1 MIDTH
6 CHLDFPDY
14 REDLEAV
21 IERAAQAGVEQMI
34 TIGVDA
40 PSSRAAAALARER
53 RNVYAAVG
61 LHPNSAAEADENLW
75 REIDGLAAERKVVAI
90 GETGLDYYRN
100 RAPRDA
106 QRRAFLR
113 QIDIAA
119 GHDLPVVIHCRQ
131 AYDDCYDILRGL
143 GRPLRGV
150 MHCFSGS
157 AEDARRFLD
166 LGLLLSF
173 GGPVT
178 FPNAEE
184 LRGVV
189 RSVRPEDLMLE
200 TDAPFLAPQ
209 AFRGARNEPA
219 YVRYTARALARL
231 YNLSLHDIDRI
242 TTLNANRLFG
252 IGPLPDGAETA

>member
-1 MIDTH
+1 
-6 CHLDFPDY
+6 
-14 REDLEAV
+14 
-21 IERAAQAGVEQMI
+21 
-34 TIGVDA
+34 
-40 PSSRAAAALARER
+40 
-53 RNVYAAVG
+53 
-61 LHPNSAAEADENLW
+61 
-75 REIDGLAAERKVVAI
+75 
-90 GETGLDYYRN
+90 
-100 RAPRDA
+100 
-106 QRRAFLR
+106 
-113 QIDIAA
+113 
-119 GHDLPVVIHCRQ
+119 
-131 AYDDCYDILRGL
+131 
-143 GRPLRGV
+143 

-231 YNLSLHDIDRI
+231 CDLSLQDIDRI

-252 IGPLPDGAETA
+252 IGSLPDSAETA